1 MAHFSFPVTVS
12 IACKAPSAVP
22 ISTRLSAVELA
33 AAAAADAAA
42 AAANDE
48 DEDCGDDDDD
58 DDRGVFVSFSNRE
71 ETPLLE
77 TTSGALF
84 SDEAVRACF
93 APSTTARGCWAAIVG
108 WSNSSS
114 STFVSAT
121 STSTRRESAR
131 LWVGFACAECFA
143 LLLVRALLVRAVV
156 VVFVVVVDAVVVVVV
171 VVVVAVLVRRG
182 GVDDVGD
189 RVRRGGVA
197 VGARVLASPS
207 TPARP
212 VLALALALTILT
224 SMGDAAGV
232 GATDASAPSTTILL

>member
-77 TTSGALF
+77 TT
-84 SDEAVRACF
+84 
-93 APSTTARGCWAAIVG
+93 ARGCWAAIVG

-156 VVFVVVVDAVVVVVV
+156 VVFVVVVDAVVVGGV